1 MIIIIMSGGFLLLL
15 CFYCSLMSF
24 AEGFFFFLGV
34 TLKPETIKKTLVNQ
48 MLLCFGIMFA
58 SQVRNCYQLIFCLLL
73 FIALLF
79 PDVVEVALTMIS
91 QHSSSMVSLLGI
103 IEQCLKA
110 GKKQSWHAASVT
122 NICVGLLAGSKVLTF
137 LL

>member
-1 MIIIIMSGGFLLLL
+1 MP
-15 CFYCSLMSF
+15 F
-24 AEGFFFFLGV
+24 AECFFFGV
-34 TLKPETIKKTLVNQ
+34 MLKPETIKKTLVNQ

-58 SQVRNCYQLIFCLLL
+58 SQVRNCYRLIFCLLL
-73 FIALLF
+73 FTALSV

-91 QHSSSMVSLLGI
+91 QHSSGMVSLLGI

-122 NICVGLLAGSKVLTF
+122 NICVGLLAGLKVLTF